1 MKLKLLPIILAS
13 FMLGACGGNE
23 PAPSSSSGHPTGL
36 STSEPVKWTYLD
48 FLDNK
53 QVRFEI
59 YDLNSELQISYGNFA
74 LSNAISTS
82 ALNDASRMTINKSL
96 TEGDNFHMIIVTE
109 KAGTDAKAQVLKN
122 IDCTQ
127 LVEFFNETSGDDL
140 VGADR
145 AYVTFTMGEKAKWK
159 TGLNADLDVKLTSL
173 VG

>member
-1 MKLKLLPIILAS
+1 MKLKLLPVILAS

-23 PAPSSSSGHPTGL
+23 PAPSSSVQPAS

-59 YDLNSELQISYGNFA
+59 YDLNSELQISYGNFV
-74 LSNAISTS
+74 LTNTISTS
-82 ALNDASRMTINKSL
+82 ALNDASRMSINKSL

-109 KAGTDAKAQVLKN
+109 KTGTTAQAQVIKN

-127 LVEFFNETSGDDL
+127 LKEYFTETAGDDL

-159 TGLNADLDVKLTSL
+159 TGLNADLDAKLTSL